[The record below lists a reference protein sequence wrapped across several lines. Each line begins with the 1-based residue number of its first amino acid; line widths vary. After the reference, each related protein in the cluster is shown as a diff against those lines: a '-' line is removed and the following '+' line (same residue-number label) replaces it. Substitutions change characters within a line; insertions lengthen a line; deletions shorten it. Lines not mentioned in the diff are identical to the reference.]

1 MKAWKIGA
9 ICLTLM
15 LQPACADSDPF
26 LGTDPTQLPA
36 AGEVDLLQWASWRT
50 GHQGESYNEL
60 QSQTE
65 VDYGLTDRIQL
76 ALTLEYDW
84 SRERPPASPEVRMDF
99 AGLAGEVIFVL
110 LPVAHAPLGLA
121 LAVDPAFNPAERGID
136 FRLLLEKNIF
146 GLQHVLN
153 INQENVWERLGPGDW
168 TGSSG
173 LSFNYGVAYALAPQ
187 WKVALEFGNERG
199 FDSLFGD
206 LSLRQQ
212 SNTFFLGP
220 TLQYDCELMVVTLGM
235 QAQLP
240 WASGR
245 DAVHGYTP
253 GAERFRLGLRLA
265 RQI

>member
-1 MKAWKIGA
+1 MQVWKLGV
-9 ICLTLM
+9 ICLALT

-26 LGTDPTQLPA
+26 LGTDPAQVSA
-36 AGEVDLLQWASWRT
+36 AGEAGLQQWLSWRT
-50 GHQGESYNEL
+50 GHQGESYNEF

-99 AGLAGEVIFVL
+99 AGLAGEVIFLL
-110 LPVAHAPLGLA
+110 LPVEKSPFGLA

-136 FRLLLEKNIF
+136 FRLLLEKNLF

-153 INQENVWERLGPGDW
+153 INLENLWERQGPGDW
-168 TGSSG
+168 AGSSG
-173 LSFNYGVAYALAPQ
+173 LSFNYGVGYALTPR
-187 WKVALEFGNERG
+187 WTLALEFGNERG
-199 FDSLFGD
+199 FDTLFSD

-220 TLQYDCELMVVTLGM
+220 TLQYDCEAVVVTLGM

-240 WASGR
+240 WASGSG
-245 DAVHGYTP
+245 ALHGYTP

-265 RQI
+265 RAI